1 MATGEVFRIGDAT
14 VDLERGTV
22 VVDGELVPVRS
33 KTFALLS
40 HLVRN
45 PGRVVTKD
53 EFFEIVWPGLIVTD
67 DSLTQC
73 IRDARKAIRDEDQQI
88 LRTVPK
94 RGYLL
99 VGAGQPGSED
109 GVLIGM
115 PPPSPISVTEPVVA
129 VLPFASDDGGTDGN
143 LVAQSFNEE
152 LVEAISRFRS
162 VAVIASA
169 SVRKLGPVEDVVEAG
184 RRLGADYCVSGSM
197 SSARDMAVKVDLV
210 EVVTG
215 RRIWADAVKSSKA
228 LTLET
233 PALIATRIVGRL
245 VGSVEADAARR
256 AQRAPT
262 GNLQAY
268 AHMIAGIA
276 LLRQHG
282 EGVNEAGKAELE
294 AAALLDPGSGLIQA
308 YLALAEAMI
317 ARGDPTSSTLSAA
330 KDRAV
335 RACAWG
341 PEEARCHRVLAI
353 VLTYRREF
361 AAAEA
366 QYERAAALNPYDAD
380 TLAQLGFIR
389 AARGHPEEALEMMA
403 RAAQLNPLYPDWY
416 HIDRHSPLFML
427 GRFVEAAECLERIP
441 HLTARQHAYVAACY
455 ALDGQE
461 EKAAKSLADAFRKNP
476 ELDIASL
483 TENMEWERADHRAML
498 AEGLRH
504 AADMLSA
511 RGR

>member
-1 MATGEVFRIGDAT
+1 MATGDVFRIGEAT
-14 VDLERGTV
+14 LDLGRGTLV
-22 VVDGELVPVRS
+22 VAGQLVGVRS

-40 HLVRN
+40 HLARN

-53 EFFEIVWPGLIVTD
+53 EFFETVWPGLFVSD

-73 IRDARKAIRDEDQQI
+73 VRDARKAIGDDDQTI

-99 VGAGQPGSED
+99 AEAVSLSEGRSQPEIPTSFA
-109 GVLIGM
+109 VRLIE
-115 PPPSPISVTEPVVA
+115 PIVA
-129 VLPFASDDGGTDGN
+129 VLPFFGEDSGRASLGI
-143 LVAQSFNEE
+143 QSFNEE
-152 LVEAISRFRS
+152 LAEAISRFRS
-162 VAVIASA
+162 VAVIAAA
-169 SVRKLGPVEDVVEAG
+169 SIRKLGPVNDAVEAG
-184 RRLGADYCVSGSM
+184 RGLGADYCVTGSV
-197 SSARDMAVKVDLV
+197 SAEDGIAVKVGLV
-210 EVVTG
+210 ETASG
-215 RRIWADAVKSSKA
+215 RRIWTDAVRSTSG
-228 LTLET
+228 LLLET

-256 AQRAPT
+256 AQRVPT
-262 GNLQAY
+262 ASLQAY
-268 AHMIAGIA
+268 AHMISGIA

-294 AAALLDPGSGLIQA
+294 AAAHLDPGSGLIQA

-317 ARGDPTSSTLSAA
+317 ARGDPVSPALRAA
-330 KDRAV
+330 RDRAA
-335 RACAWG
+335 RACALA
-341 PEEARCHRVLAI
+341 PEEARCYRVLAI

-366 QYERAAALNPYDAD
+366 QYERAIALNPYDAD

-403 RAAQLNPLYPDWY
+403 RAAQLNPLHPDWY
-416 HIDRHSPLFML
+416 HLDRHSPLFML

-455 ALDGQE
+455 ALDGQNE
-461 EKAAKSLADAFRKNP
+461 RAAKSLADAFRKNP
-476 ELDIASL
+476 ELDVASL
-483 TENMEWERADHRAML
+483 TENMEWERAEHRAML
-498 AEGLRH
+498 AEGLRL
-504 AADMLSA
+504 AGDKLA
-511 RGR
+511 GRMA